1 MKLGVLGTGNVGRTL
16 ATKLVE
22 LGHDVKMGSRSA
34 GNEAAVEWASGEG
47 DRAGEGTFADAA
59 SFGEAVLN
67 ATAGSASLDAL
78 GAAGAENLAGKLL
91 IDVANPLDFS
101 AGMPPTLTVCND
113 DSLGESIQ
121 RAFPAARVVKTL
133 NTVNADV
140 MVDPAIVPGKHTMFV
155 SGNDESAKQEV
166 KVLLK
171 SFGWA
176 DDAIVDLGDISA
188 ARGQEMY
195 LPLWLRLY
203 GASGT
208 GHLNVNVIVA
218 G

>member
-1 MKLGVLGTGNVGRTL
+1 MKIGVLGTGSVGRTL

-22 LGHDVKMGSRSA
+22 LGHEVKMGSRSA
-34 GNEAAVEWASGEG
+34 GNEAAAGWAGGAGE
-47 DRAGEGTFADAA
+47 RAGEGAFADAA
-59 SFGEAVLN
+59 SFGELVVN
-67 ATAGSASLDAL
+67 ATAGSASVEAL
-78 GAAGAENLAGKLL
+78 NAAGADNLAGKVL

-121 RAFPAARVVKTL
+121 RAFPDARVVKSL

-155 SGNDESAKQEV
+155 SGNDEGAKEQV
-166 KVLLK
+166 RVLLK

-176 DDAIVDLGDISA
+176 DDAILDLGDITA
-188 ARGQEMY
+188 ARG
-195 LPLWLRLY
+195 
-203 GASGT
+203 
-208 GHLNVNVIVA
+208 
-218 G
+218 

>member
-34 GNEAAVEWASGEG
+34 GNEAPVAWASGAGERG
-47 DRAGEGTFADAA
+47 GEGTFAAAA
-59 SFGEAVLN
+59 SFGGVALN

-78 GAAGAENLAGKLL
+78 RAAGAENLAGKIL

-121 RAFPAARVVKTL
+121 RAFPDARVVKTL
-133 NTVNADV
+133 NTVNSDV
-140 MVDPAIVPGKHTMFV
+140 MVEPSIVPGRHTMFV
-155 SGNDESAKQEV
+155 SGNDDGAKKQVRAMLEQ
-166 KVLLK
+166 
-171 SFGWA
+171 FGWA
-176 DDAIVDLGDISA
+176 ADAIVDLADISA
-188 ARGQEMY
+188 ARGQ
-195 LPLWLRLY
+195 
-203 GASGT
+203 
-208 GHLNVNVIVA
+208 
-218 G
+218 